1 MTEGNKTISNDDE
14 LCRVFNNFFSKIV
27 DELKIPNI
35 SNYKIDNTNDPLK
48 EALRYFE
55 NHPSITNIKSKSFDT
70 NFTFR
75 DTSSSEVIKLIKTL
89 NVKKASQKSDIPTKI
104 VKLNADIFGNFICK
118 NFNYCLKKGEFP
130 CVLKHADVIP
140 VHKKEIK
147 SDKVNYRPVS
157 ILPNLSKIYE
167 KLMYQQLYEH
177 FHLILSPKQCEFR
190 KGYSAQ
196 HCLMVMLEKFKKSRE
211 KGEEFGA
218 FFSDLSKLFDCVDH
232 NLLITKLSWYGVTP
246 KSLKLIFSYI
256 SNRTQAVRI
265 NNSYGRKSD
274 VKYGIPHGSVLG
286 PLLSNID
293 LIACLLSVR
302 MVKLLATLMTPLP
315 IPVHKIYHL

>member
-1 MTEGNKTISNDDE
+1 M
-14 LCRVFNNFFSKIV
+14 FHMF
-27 DELKIPNI
+27 
-35 SNYKIDNTNDPLK
+35 
-48 EALRYFE
+48 
-55 NHPSITNIKSKSFDT
+55 
-70 NFTFR
+70 
-75 DTSSSEVIKLIKTL
+75 
-89 NVKKASQKSDIPTKI
+89 
-104 VKLNADIFGNFICK
+104 
-118 NFNYCLKKGEFP
+118 FP
-130 CVLKHADVIP
+130 CIHDIIP

-177 FHLILSPKQCEFR
+177 FNSILSPKQCGFR

-196 HCLMVMLEKFKKSRE
+196 HCLMVMLEKFKKSSE
-211 KGEEFGA
+211 KGEKFGA
-218 FFSDLSKLFDCVDH
+218 FFPDLSKLFDCVDH

-274 VKYGIPHGSVLG
+274 VKYGVPHGSVLG

-315 IPVHKIYHL
+315 IPVHKIYYL

>member
-1 MTEGNKTISNDDE
+1 
-14 LCRVFNNFFSKIV
+14 
-27 DELKIPNI
+27 
-35 SNYKIDNTNDPLK
+35 
-48 EALRYFE
+48 
-55 NHPSITNIKSKSFDT
+55 
-70 NFTFR
+70 
-75 DTSSSEVIKLIKTL
+75 
-89 NVKKASQKSDIPTKI
+89 
-104 VKLNADIFGNFICK
+104 
-118 NFNYCLKKGEFP
+118 
-130 CVLKHADVIP
+130 
-140 VHKKEIK
+140 
-147 SDKVNYRPVS
+147 
-157 ILPNLSKIYE
+157 
-167 KLMYQQLYEH
+167 MYQQLYEH

-265 NNSYGRKSD
+265 NNSYGRKSE
-274 VKYGIPHGSVLG
+274 VKYGVPHGSVLG
-286 PLLSNID
+286 PLLFNID

>member
-1 MTEGNKTISNDDE
+1 MPSFFWKT
-14 LCRVFNNFFSKIV
+14 V

-35 SNYKIDNTNDPLK
+35 SNYKLDNTNDPLK

-177 FHLILSPKQCEFR
+177 FNSILSPKQCGFR

-196 HCLMVMLEKFKKSRE
+196 HCLLVMLEKFKESRD

-218 FFSDLSKLFDCVDH
+218 FFTDLSKAFDCIDH

-246 KSLKLIFSYI
+246 ISLKLIFSCL
-256 SNRTQAVRI
+256 SNQKHGFRI
-265 NNSYGRKSD
+265 NNSYSIKSEI
-274 VKYGIPHGSVLG
+274 KYGVHRVRRLG
-286 PLLSNID
+286 RYC
-293 LIACLLSVR
+293 LIL
-302 MVKLLATLMTPLP
+302 
-315 IPVHKIYHL
+315 I

>member
-1 MTEGNKTISNDDE
+1 MTEGNKTISDDDE
-14 LCRVFNNFFSKIV
+14 LCRAFNNFFSKIV

-35 SNYKIDNTNDPLK
+35 SNYKIDNTNDSLK

-55 NHPSITNIKSKSFDT
+55 DLPSITNRKSKSFDT

-104 VKLNADIFGNFICK
+104 VKLNADIFGNFLCK

-130 CVLKHADVIP
+130 CVLKHADVIL

-157 ILPNLSKIYE
+157 ILPNLSKMYE

-177 FHLILSPKQCEFR
+177 LNSILSPKQCGKR
-190 KGYSAQ
+190 
-196 HCLMVMLEKFKKSRE
+196 L
-211 KGEEFGA
+211 
-218 FFSDLSKLFDCVDH
+218 
-232 NLLITKLSWYGVTP
+232 
-246 KSLKLIFSYI
+246 
-256 SNRTQAVRI
+256 
-265 NNSYGRKSD
+265 
-274 VKYGIPHGSVLG
+274 
-286 PLLSNID
+286 
-293 LIACLLSVR
+293 
-302 MVKLLATLMTPLP
+302 
-315 IPVHKIYHL
+315 